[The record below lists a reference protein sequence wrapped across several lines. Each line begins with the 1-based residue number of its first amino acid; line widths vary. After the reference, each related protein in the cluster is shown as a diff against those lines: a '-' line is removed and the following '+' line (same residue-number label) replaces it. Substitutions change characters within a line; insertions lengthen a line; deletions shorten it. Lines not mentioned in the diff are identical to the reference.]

1 MRIRRF
7 TARDMTEA
15 LRQVRESLG
24 PEAVILETK
33 RASSGS
39 RGGNR
44 VMVVAAVDRHPS
56 SQPDGP
62 PQFGRRHSPLWVDS
76 EAAARRPKAPDSWE
90 APARRAT
97 ASPRPQPSPALPAG
111 PERPPEWE
119 AEVAR
124 LRDRVTYLGRLVASD
139 HFSTIPI
146 PLREIYLRL
155 IEAEVDSNL
164 TFALLKDVAREQPLD
179 VVTPPSLDGLRDR
192 LLRLL
197 PTATPLVSREGPQVA
212 LLVGPTGSGKTTAA
226 AGLAA
231 LALRAGRRP
240 ALISADGFRA
250 GGATGLR
257 NYARILEVP
266 FATAFEAD
274 ALSQAAGRPDMA
286 DCDILLVDCPGS
298 SPEDREALAWT
309 VGLRDALAD
318 PQTHLVLSA
327 TAKVRDAAEACAYFA
342 PAHPDALVF
351 TKIDETKSYGGILSL
366 ALKNRLPVAYL
377 GFGRNILDD
386 LRPADA
392 GLLVSLVLEPCAG
405 ALEDWRPPTERP
417 GRAPVRSLS
426 SSSGAAAPN
435 RPHLKEVLR

>member
-1 MRIRRF
+1 
-7 TARDMTEA
+7 
-15 LRQVRESLG
+15 
-24 PEAVILETK
+24 
-33 RASSGS
+33 
-39 RGGNR
+39 
-44 VMVVAAVDRHPS
+44 VVAAVDRHPS

-62 PQFGRRHSPLWVDS
+62 PQFGRSHSPLWVES
-76 EAAARRPKAPDSWE
+76 EAAARRPQAPDAWE
-90 APARRAT
+90 APARRQGA
-97 ASPRPQPSPALPAG
+97 RPAREAAPAEAVS

-119 AEVAR
+119 AEVTR
-124 LRDRVTYLGRLVASD
+124 LRERVTYLGRLVASD

-146 PLREIYLRL
+146 PLREIYLSL

-164 TFALLKDVAREQPLD
+164 TFALLKDVASEHTLD

-192 LLRLL
+192 LMRLL
-197 PTATPLVSREGPQVA
+197 PTATPLLSRPGPQVA

-240 ALISADGFRA
+240 ALLSADGFRA
-250 GGATGLR
+250 GGATGLG

-274 ALSQAAGRPDMA
+274 ALSEAAGRPDMA
-286 DCDILLVDCPGS
+286 ECDVLIVDCPGS
-298 SPEDREALAWT
+298 STEDREARAWT
-309 VGLRDALAD
+309 AGLRRALAD
-318 PQTHLVLSA
+318 PQVYLVLSA
-327 TAKVRDAAEACAYFA
+327 TAKVRAAAAACAHFA
-342 PAHPDALVF
+342 VAQPNALIF

-366 ALKNRLPVAYL
+366 ALKNQLPVAYL

-392 GLLVSLVLEPCAG
+392 DLLVSLVLEPCAG
-405 ALEDWRPPTERP
+405 ALEGWQPPAERR
-417 GRAPVRSLS
+417 GSALS
-426 SSSGAAAPN
+426 PPLYESSPSAAAS